1 MAVMVLIAVAVV
13 VRLLEY
19 ENKERNKA
27 LAFNIVIAGMGIRW

>member
-1 MAVMVLIAVAVV
+1 MVLIAVAVV

-27 LAFNIVIAGMGIRW
+27 LAFVIASAGIR